1 MHSIIAEHGNQPLLT
16 ANKKIRKLCAGC
28 FRESAPYTWIFRQ
41 RAGNASLL
49 PSVEIIAGDLRII
62 KYKHQNDNEMS
73 IREVYYAYRSKKE
86 RVGMVAERIKM
97 LREQREMTQSELA
110 KRLNITRSSVNA
122 WEQGISVPSTQYIV
136 ELAALLHVST
146 DYLLGVDVTA
156 TVNVSGLTQQD
167 IAVVSM
173 LVEHLR
179 RKNRHEEQR

>member
-1 MHSIIAEHGNQPLLT
+1 
-16 ANKKIRKLCAGC
+16 
-28 FRESAPYTWIFRQ
+28 
-41 RAGNASLL
+41 
-49 PSVEIIAGDLRII
+49 
-62 KYKHQNDNEMS
+62 
-73 IREVYYAYRSKKE
+73 
-86 RVGMVAERIKM
+86 MVAERIKM